1 MKQLFNDGKQVL
13 LATIFLLA
21 LLLVALG
28 AVYSLRLPVTIDVGD
43 YYDSPYL
50 RGFHAREVD
59 SAGAGDRTAWQPDA
73 QSITLDGNRN
83 GQWIVTLYA
92 AEDQPDG
99 VFAGL
104 AMSANGERLTIPR
117 QGERFIMG
125 IISPDIAAANR
136 LTIQLEPGLREG
148 PEPPAGLVGEA
159 VMEPARTYR
168 WSKGESHILLPGVGR
183 GAWVVEMNSVIAH
196 PNSQPVDARVVV
208 NDRLT
213 IPLPDNPAMRRYRM
227 LVPASAMPH
236 GDMDMTLQANTY
248 IDPRPLGVFVSQVAV
263 SPAGTANLATGL
275 PPTGVWIASS
285 IIVLM
290 FSLCLAMLTRAP
302 LAMGQDPGNDNGN
315 SIGNVPQTRL
325 IGGVSVPVHV
335 LVAVLAGVM
344 LISGGAWALTEY
356 RFPTTF
362 MLPALAGLAVWSFVL
377 LLVVYPMLRWLFGD
391 MGKGTTQAGD
401 WQLSPSAFVGLLLL
415 ICFAGYWIKAG
426 GMLYPYFV
434 GIDVH
439 WHMDRVRWILNG
451 DLAVIYGV
459 DSPLNDSTMPL
470 AEWGHVKPV
479 IPYSPYYHMFAALF
493 VIFPWSLEMSASMV
507 SALFDTLHVPLI
519 ALLAWHS
526 GLRQRAVLLAALLYT
541 VLPVKFLLHSW
552 GNVPTSSGM
561 AFAFAVTVC
570 IVVLWQRLHRR
581 LPFALLTL
589 LLIAAF
595 LFYTVAGVFTGFVL
609 VVFTL
614 LIILAA
620 KTRQTTIA
628 PLLMRGL
635 RWLWGAIA
643 VAVVLVL
650 VIYYGQY
657 IMPIINQTIPYFI
670 ENFTSSAESM
680 GKAGDTLAGYIARH
694 GRLWGYGLA
703 VPLVLT
709 TYWIVNET
717 LMLWRTR
724 VNHPSKSSPR
734 RHRVP
739 ETGQEIP
746 GRTAEPQNH
755 RGLDNNGGDGDI
767 LPGGGQEQEL
777 SRVLLWAAVT
787 GWMVLTYLFLV
798 LAFKVSMVDKHFFI
812 SIPVMVIASA
822 AVLDRLWQRGAA
834 LRVLIVVWYGYLAV
848 SAVDLWIM
856 RIVTVRQ

>member
-1 MKQLFNDGKQVL
+1 VKQRFNNNDSKPLL
-13 LATIFLLA
+13 LATGFLLA

-99 VFAGL
+99 IFAGL

-125 IISPDIAAANR
+125 IITPDIAAADR

-148 PEPPAGLVGEA
+148 PAPPAGLVGEA

-213 IPLPDNPAMRRYRM
+213 IPLPDNPATRRYRM

-236 GDMDMTLQANTY
+236 GNMNLTLQANTY
-248 IDPRPLGVFVSQVAV
+248 TDPRPLGLFVSQVAV
-263 SPAGTANLATGL
+263 SPAGAANLAISL
-275 PPTGVWIASS
+275 PPTGIWVASS
-285 IIVLM
+285 IMVLM
-290 FSLCLAMLTRAP
+290 FSLCLAVLTRAP
-302 LAMGQDPGNDNGN
+302 LAMGQDTGNG
-315 SIGNVPQTRL
+315 SGNVPQTRL

-362 MLPALAGLAVWSFVL
+362 MLPALAGLAVWSFIL
-377 LLVVYPMLRWLFGD
+377 LLVLYPVLRWLFGD
-391 MGKGTTQAGD
+391 MGKGTASPGD

-415 ICFAGYWIKAG
+415 ICFAGYWLKAG

-507 SALFDTLHVPLI
+507 SVLFDTLHVPLI
-519 ALLAWHS
+519 ALLAWRS
-526 GLRQRAVLLAALLYT
+526 GLHQRAALLAALLYT

-581 LPFALLTL
+581 MPFALLTL
-589 LLIAAF
+589 LLLAAF

-620 KTRQTTIA
+620 KTRPSPATSA

-643 VAVVLVL
+643 LAVVLVL

-680 GKAGDTLAGYIARH
+680 GKAGDTLVGYITRH

-709 TYWIVNET
+709 TYWIVSET
-717 LMLWRTR
+717 LMLWR
-724 VNHPSKSSPR
+724 
-734 RHRVP
+734 
-739 ETGQEIP
+739 
-746 GRTAEPQNH
+746 
-755 RGLDNNGGDGDI
+755 
-767 LPGGGQEQEL
+767 GGGELPQEQEL